1 MDVKGYMELDFWSRS
16 KKMIDKAEKF
26 CLEYTKSSNARE
38 SVIKAGWSKG
48 AATTIGTYLI
58 RNPHILAR
66 LAVLKAEAAE
76 RNKVTL
82 DEIIGEL
89 KKVAFADIRNLFD
102 GDDGM
107 VKVKDIDDNNAG
119 AIISIEI
126 DELNAGRGDKKIK
139 IGVTKK
145 IRKGDKVR
153 ALEVMARLLGF
164 DANQSLNVNL
174 NTSPDL
180 SKLSTE
186 ELKALINGTKPDNT

>member
-1 MDVKGYMELDFWSRS
+1 MDAKGYMDIDFWSRS
-16 KKMIDKAEKF
+16 KKLIEKAEKF
-26 CLEYTKSSNARE
+26 CLEYVKSNNARE
-38 SVIKAGWSKG
+38 SCIKAGWSKG
-48 AATTIGTYLI
+48 SATNVSVYMMK
-58 RNPHILAR
+58 NPHILAR

-82 DEIIGEL
+82 DDIIGEL

-126 DELNAGRGDKKIK
+126 DELNAGRGDDKIK

-186 ELKALINGTKPDNT
+186 ELKELINGVKGNNT